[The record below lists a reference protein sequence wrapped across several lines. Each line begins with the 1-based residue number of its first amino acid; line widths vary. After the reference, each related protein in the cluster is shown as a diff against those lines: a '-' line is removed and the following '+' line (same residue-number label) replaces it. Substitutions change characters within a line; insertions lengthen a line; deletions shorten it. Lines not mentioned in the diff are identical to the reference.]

1 MCIPYLAFFSSS
13 FLSAQ
18 SPWVSAE
25 PDNEL
30 GYGRGFP
37 ATASPQGGGIYRATL
52 IIISKTPEL
61 KKLGTW
67 ELVADAL
74 KKTPLGPVRDGF
86 VLPVLPQ
93 EISTVVFSFKKF

>member
-1 MCIPYLAFFSSS
+1 LDMAEAFRPRRHHRVKAFTES
-13 FLSAQ
+13 
-18 SPWVSAE
+18 
-25 PDNEL
+25 
-30 GYGRGFP
+30 
-37 ATASPQGGGIYRATL
+37 TL

-61 KKLGTW
+61 QKLGTW

-93 EISTVVFSFKKF
+93 KISTIVFSFKKF